1 MCVPCHACVLA
12 DELAVEGG
20 RQLLQGV
27 RPFSK
32 VTAHKVGHQCLRFN
46 PQSWDV
52 VGAMTAKLHTTVS
65 PAAKHA
71 GHHSEAA

>member
-32 VTAHKVGHQCLRFN
+32 VTAHKVGQPNGVVYFTKLAQGSPGLATTF
-46 PQSWDV
+46 PQ
-52 VGAMTAKLHTTVS
+52 LL
-65 PAAKHA
+65 
-71 GHHSEAA
+71 